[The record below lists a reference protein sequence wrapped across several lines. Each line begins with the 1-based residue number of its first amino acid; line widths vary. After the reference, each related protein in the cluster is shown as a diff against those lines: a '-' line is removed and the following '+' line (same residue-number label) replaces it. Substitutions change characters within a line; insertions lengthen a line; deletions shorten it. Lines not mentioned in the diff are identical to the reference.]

1 VSYGLCN
8 THCVQTTRL
17 DSSANDALDGK
28 MLIMPS
34 DFFRFLLQARV
45 VPCYLNPVAQFIL
58 CPGYPKALIRLLK
71 FFGWSIV
78 AVFCGLLLG
87 LSGAFLYLSPGLP
100 SVEALRSIQLQIPL
114 RVYSSDNKLIAEF
127 GEMRR
132 TPIRFA
138 DIPPN
143 FINALLSAEDD
154 NFANHYG
161 VDPSSLMRAATQ
173 LVKSGHIQSGGSTI
187 TMQVAKN
194 FFLTSERSFSRKTT
208 EILLALQ
215 IERQLTKD
223 EILELYVNKIYLGN
237 RAYGIEAA
245 AQVYYGKSIR
255 DVSLAQMA
263 MIAGLPKAP
272 SRFNP
277 LANPARSKE
286 RRDWILGRMY
296 KLGKI
301 TEADYTTAINE
312 PLNASYHVP
321 TPEVNAPYIAEMAR
335 AEMVGRY
342 GSDAYTEGFRVTT
355 TVPSNLQEMA
365 NTALH
370 EGLMTYDQRHG
381 YRGPESRL
389 PGKTREA
396 WATEL
401 TKQRTISS
409 LEPAIVTQVDKTGL
423 QVLTRTG
430 EEHVGWD
437 SMKWARPFLNT
448 NSMGANPK
456 QPSDVAQVGD
466 LIRVQRQ
473 PDNSLKFSQIPQ
485 AQGALVSLDP
495 QNGAIRSLVGGFAF
509 EQSNYNRAMQAKRQP
524 GSSFK
529 PFVYSAALD
538 NGYTAASLVNDAPIV
553 FVDEYLD
560 KVWRPKNDTNTFLG
574 PIRLREGLYKS
585 RNLVSIR
592 LVQALGI
599 DRTIDYISKF
609 GFNKQDLPRNLSLAL
624 GTATLT
630 PMEIAT
636 GWSTFANG
644 GYKISPYIID
654 KIESRNG
661 DTLFVANPPSV
672 PQGAAVTNGIAA
684 PTDAQAFTVNAT
696 PGEAPAAPGAA
707 PQTPAVAERI
717 VDGRTTYILNSMLED
732 VIKLGT
738 GRRALALGRS
748 DIAGKTGTTNESKDA
763 WFSGYNADYVT
774 TVWTGFDQ
782 PESLGKRE
790 FGGTV
795 ALPIWMNYMAAAL
808 KDKPPHTQPEPEGI
822 LSLRVD
828 PVSGRAASPG
838 TPGAYFELFKAED
851 TPPSVNELGN
861 GNAPGSPLPADEA
874 APIDLF

>member
-1 VSYGLCN
+1 
-8 THCVQTTRL
+8 
-17 DSSANDALDGK
+17 
-28 MLIMPS
+28 M
-34 DFFRFLLQARV
+34 
-45 VPCYLNPVAQFIL
+45 
-58 CPGYPKALIRLLK
+58 IRLLK
-71 FFGWSIV
+71 FFGWSFV
-78 AVFCGLLLG
+78 AVFCGLLLV

-100 SVEALRSIQLQIPL
+100 SVESLRSIQLQIPL
-114 RVYSSDNKLIAEF
+114 RVYTSDGKLIAEF

-132 TPIRFA
+132 SPIKFA

-194 FFLTSERSFSRKTT
+194 YFLSSERSFSRKTN
-208 EILLALQ
+208 EILLALE
-215 IERQLTKD
+215 IERELTKD

-255 DVSLAQMA
+255 DLSLAQMA

-277 LANPARSKE
+277 LANSVRSKE

-301 TEADYTTAINE
+301 DQASYEAAIAE
-312 PLNASYHVP
+312 PVNASYHVP
-321 TPEVNAPYIAEMAR
+321 TPEVSAPYIAEMAR

-342 GSDAYTEGFRVTT
+342 GSEAYTEGFRVTT
-355 TVPSNLQEMA
+355 TVPSDLQELA
-365 NTALH
+365 NTAVH
-370 EGLMTYDQRHG
+370 EGLIAYDQRHG

-389 PGKTREA
+389 PGKTLA
-396 WATEL
+396 VWTQEL
-401 TKQRTISS
+401 AKQRAISG
-409 LEPAIVTQVDKTGL
+409 LEPAIVTQVDKDGL

-430 EEHVGWD
+430 EVHVSWNT
-437 SMKWARPFLNT
+437 MKWARKFLNT
-448 NSMGANPK
+448 NSMGPMPK

-466 LIRVQRQ
+466 LIRVQPQ
-473 PDNSLKFSQIPQ
+473 TDGSYKFSQVPTV
-485 AQGALVSLDP
+485 QGALVSLDP
-495 QNGAIRSLVGGFAF
+495 NNGAIRSLVGGFAF

-529 PFVYSAALD
+529 PFIYSAALD
-538 NGYTAASLVNDAPIV
+538 NGYTAATLVNDAPIV

-574 PIRLREGLYKS
+574 PIRVREALYKS

-592 LVQALGI
+592 LLQSLGV

-644 GYKISPYIID
+644 GYKITPYLID
-654 KIESRNG
+654 KIESRNAE
-661 DTLFVANPPSV
+661 TLFVANPPSV
-672 PQGAAVTNGIAA
+672 PKAAGKDV
-684 PTDAQAFTVNAT
+684 P
-696 PGEAPAAPGAA
+696 PEAEALTIDTINAAPGL
-707 PQTPAVAERI
+707 PTVETQAVAERI
-717 VDGRTTYILNSMLED
+717 VDGRTTYILTSMLQD

-738 GRRALALGRS
+738 GRRALALGRTDLS
-748 DIAGKTGTTNESKDA
+748 GKTGTTNESKDA

-782 PESLGKRE
+782 PESLGRRE
-790 FGGTV
+790 YGGTV
-795 ALPIWMNYMAAAL
+795 ALPIWMTYMGGAL
-808 KDKPPHTQPEPEGI
+808 KGKPAHTQPEPEGI
-822 LSLRVD
+822 LSLRID
-828 PVSGRAASPG
+828 PLSGRIASPG
-838 TPGAYFELFKAED
+838 TPGAYFELFKNED
-851 TPPSVNELGN
+851 TPPTNSELGN
-861 GNAPGSPLPADEA
+861 GVAPGSPLPADDG

>member
-1 VSYGLCN
+1 
-8 THCVQTTRL
+8 
-17 DSSANDALDGK
+17 
-28 MLIMPS
+28 M
-34 DFFRFLLQARV
+34 
-45 VPCYLNPVAQFIL
+45 
-58 CPGYPKALIRLLK
+58 IRLLK

-114 RVYSSDNKLIAEF
+114 RVYSSDDKLIAEF

-301 TEADYTTAINE
+301 TEAEYTTAINE

-365 NTALH
+365 NTAVH

-401 TKQRTISS
+401 TKQRTISG
-409 LEPAIVTQVDKTGL
+409 LEPAIVTQVEKNGL
-423 QVLTRTG
+423 QVMTRTG
-430 EEHVGWD
+430 DGHVSWD

-473 PDNSLKFSQIPQ
+473 PDNTLKFSQIPQ

-495 QNGAIRSLVGGFAF
+495 QNGAIRALVGGFAF
-509 EQSNYNRAMQAKRQP
+509 EQSNYNRALQAKRQP

-538 NGYTAASLVNDAPIV
+538 NGYTASSLVNDAPIV

-574 PIRLREGLYKS
+574 PIRLREALYKS

-592 LVQALGI
+592 LLQAMGVGK
-599 DRTIDYISKF
+599 TIDYITRF
-609 GFNKQDLPRNLSLAL
+609 GFNKQDLPPNLSLAL

-644 GYKISPYIID
+644 GYKITPYIID

-672 PQGAAVTNGIAA
+672 PQGDVATSGIAA
-684 PTDAQAFTVNAT
+684 PAAQSFTVNAT
-696 PGEAPAAPGAA
+696 AAETPAAPGIA

-717 VDGRTTYILNSMLED
+717 IDGRTTYILNSMLED

-738 GRRALALGRS
+738 GRRALALGRG

-782 PESLGKRE
+782 PESLGRKE

-851 TPPSVNELGN
+851 TPPSGDELGN
-861 GNAPGSPLPADEA
+861 GSAPGSPLPADEA

>member
-1 VSYGLCN
+1 
-8 THCVQTTRL
+8 
-17 DSSANDALDGK
+17 
-28 MLIMPS
+28 M
-34 DFFRFLLQARV
+34 
-45 VPCYLNPVAQFIL
+45 
-58 CPGYPKALIRLLK
+58 IRLLK

-78 AVFCGLLLG
+78 AVFCGLLLA

-114 RVYSSDNKLIAEF
+114 RVYSSDGKLIAEF

-194 FFLTSERSFSRKTT
+194 FFLSSERSFSRKTT

-301 TEADYTTAINE
+301 TEAAYTEAVNE

-321 TPEVNAPYIAEMAR
+321 TPEVNAPYVAEMAR

-355 TVPSNLQEMA
+355 TVPSDLQEMA
-365 NTALH
+365 NTAVH

-389 PGKTREA
+389 PGKTQAA
-396 WATEL
+396 WSTEL
-401 TKQRTISS
+401 TKQRTISG
-409 LEPAIVTQVDKTGL
+409 LEPAIVTLIEKNGV
-423 QVLTRTG
+423 QVLTRNG
-430 EEHVGWD
+430 QEHVAWET
-437 SMKWARPFLNT
+437 MKWARPFLNT
-448 NSMGANPK
+448 NSMGAVPR

-466 LIRVQRQ
+466 LVRVQRQ
-473 PDNSLKFSQIPQ
+473 ADNSLKFSQIPV
-485 AQGALVSLDP
+485 AQGALVTLDP
-495 QNGAIRSLVGGFAF
+495 QNGAIRALVGGFAF

-529 PFVYSAALD
+529 PFIYSAALD
-538 NGYTAASLVNDAPIV
+538 NGYTPASLVNDAPIV

-574 PIRLREGLYKS
+574 PIRMREALYKS

-592 LVQALGI
+592 LLQSMGV

-644 GYKISPYIID
+644 GYKIAPYIID

-661 DTLFVANPPSV
+661 EQLFSANPPSV
-672 PQGAAVTNGIAA
+672 PNGNTASSGIAA
-684 PTDAQAFTVNAT
+684 PEQGFTVNTVA
-696 PGEAPAAPGAA
+696 GENPVQPTAQA
-707 PQTPAVAERI
+707 PAVAERI
-717 VDGRTTYILNSMLED
+717 IDGRTAYILNSMLED

-748 DIAGKTGTTNESKDA
+748 DLAGKTGTTNESKDA

-782 PESLGKRE
+782 PESLGRRE
-790 FGGTV
+790 YGGTV
-795 ALPIWMNYMAAAL
+795 ALPIWMNFMGAAL

-828 PVSGRAASPG
+828 PVSGRAAAPG
-838 TPGAYFELFKAED
+838 TPNAYFELFKSED
-851 TPPSVNELGN
+851 APPSVNELGN
-861 GNAPGSPLPADEA
+861 GVAPGSPLPADEA

>member
-1 VSYGLCN
+1 
-8 THCVQTTRL
+8 
-17 DSSANDALDGK
+17 
-28 MLIMPS
+28 M
-34 DFFRFLLQARV
+34 
-45 VPCYLNPVAQFIL
+45 
-58 CPGYPKALIRLLK
+58 RLLK

-78 AVFCGLLLG
+78 AVFCGLLLA

-114 RVYSSDNKLIAEF
+114 RVYSSDGKLIAEF

-138 DIPPN
+138 EIPPN

-194 FFLTSERSFSRKTT
+194 FFLSSERSFSRKTT

-301 TEADYTTAINE
+301 TEAAYTEAINE

-355 TVPSNLQEMA
+355 TVPSDLQEMA
-365 NTALH
+365 NTAVQ

-389 PGKTREA
+389 PGKTHAA

-409 LEPAIVTQVDKTGL
+409 LEPAIVTQVEKNGL
-423 QVLTRTG
+423 QVLTRNG
-430 EEHVGWD
+430 EEHVAWE

-448 NSMGANPK
+448 NSMGAAPR
-456 QPSDVAQVGD
+456 QPADVAQVGD

-473 PDNSLKFSQIPQ
+473 ADNSLKFSQVPV
-485 AQGALVSLDP
+485 AQGALVTLDP
-495 QNGAIRSLVGGFAF
+495 QNGAIRALVGGFAF

-574 PIRLREGLYKS
+574 PIRMREALYKS

-592 LVQALGI
+592 LLQSMGV
-599 DRTIDYISKF
+599 DHTIDYISKF

-644 GYKISPYIID
+644 GYKITPYIID

-661 DTLFVANPPSV
+661 ELLFSANPPSV
-672 PQGAAVTNGIAA
+672 PTGNTASSGIAA
-684 PTDAQAFTVNAT
+684 PEHNFTVNTVA
-696 PGEAPAAPGAA
+696 GENPVQAPV
-707 PQTPAVAERI
+707 QTPAVAERI
-717 VDGRTTYILNSMLED
+717 IDGRTTYILNSMLED

-748 DIAGKTGTTNESKDA
+748 DLAGKTGTTNESKDA

-782 PESLGKRE
+782 PESLGRRE
-790 FGGTV
+790 YGGTV
-795 ALPIWMNYMAAAL
+795 ALPIWMNFMGAAL
-808 KDKPPHTQPEPEGI
+808 KGKPPHTQAEPEGI

-828 PVSGRAASPG
+828 PVSGRAATPG
-838 TPGAYFELFKAED
+838 TPNAYFELFKSED

-861 GNAPGSPLPADEA
+861 GVAPGSPLPADEA